1 MLIIV
6 EIDGGDAL
14 SNLTLFTNSFDP
26 RGCSNEEYSII
37 DSRKVLLTHLLAE
50 CTAQV
55 SFTAE
60 VAINC
65 LIINTC
71 AWLSSSDII
80 CSSQTQA

>member
-37 DSRKVLLTHLLAE
+37 DSRRVLLTYLLAD
-50 CTAQV
+50 CTAEI
-55 SFTAE
+55 SLTAE
-60 VAINC
+60 VVINSF
-65 LIINTC
+65 NGY
-71 AWLSSSDII
+71 
-80 CSSQTQA
+80 